1 MKYQG
6 GYVLRASETT
16 MELIR
21 GAFRPRFLVFAL
33 VAVALLAV
41 ACSSDDGAA
50 SEAAAAANSA
60 AAAAQQAASAAQQA
74 SAAAQDNTAAEEA
87 MAAAQA
93 ASEAAAQAAEA
104 AEAASMAAQ
113 DDTTASEALAAAQQA
128 AEAAQVAAAAAEEAS
143 AAAMDDTASMA
154 AEEAMAAAQVA
165 VEAAEAASMAAM
177 DDTASMAAGEA
188 VAAAH
193 VAAEAAAQAAEA
205 AEAAS
210 MAAEAAATAVSMAS
224 SGMAE
229 DPGSLV
235 VYSGRSESLVAPI
248 IAQFAEATGIDVQ
261 VKYGSTFEV
270 AATLLEE
277 GENSPAD
284 VFFAQ
289 DPGGLG
295 AVSSLLTPMPSDI
308 VLAVPEWARAPDGKW
323 IGISGRARV
332 VVYSTELVN
341 EDELP
346 TSVMDLTD
354 PKWKGKMGWPPT
366 NSSFRTMVTAMRI
379 MWGEEETKQWLM
391 DMQANDIGVF
401 PKNTPIVQAAGNGEV
416 AIGLV
421 NHYYLHRF
429 IQEYGDD
436 FAARNLF
443 LKNGG
448 PDSLVMVA
456 GAGILETGE
465 NRDNAE
471 AFMRF
476 MLSKVAQQYF
486 AGQTFEYPLVEGVK
500 THRLLPPI
508 DTLNGPDIDLSSLSD
523 LQGTDALLRETGVIP

>member
-1 MKYQG
+1 MTGMKP
-6 GYVLRASETT
+6 T

-21 GAFRPRFLVFAL
+21 GAVKPGLLVFGL
-33 VAVALLAV
+33 VAVALMAV
-41 ACSSDDGAA
+41 ACASDDGAA
-50 SEAAAAANSA
+50 SEAAAAANNA
-60 AAAAQQAASAAQQA
+60 AAAAQQAAEAARTA
-74 SAAAQDNTAAEEA
+74 RAAAADNTASMAAEEA
-87 MAAAQA
+87 MAAAQM
-93 ASEAAAQAAEA
+93 AAEA

-113 DDTTASEALAAAQQA
+113 DDTTASEAMAAAQMA
-128 AEAAQVAAAAAEEAS
+128 AEAAQAAAEAAEAAS
-143 AAAMDDTASMA
+143 MAAMDDSASMA
-154 AEEAMAAAQVA
+154 AEEAMAAAQMA
-165 VEAAEAASMAAM
+165 AEAAEAASMAAM
-177 DDTASMAAGEA
+177 DDTASTAASDAMAAA
-188 VAAAH
+188 QAAS
-193 VAAEAAAQAAEA
+193 EAAAQAAEA
-205 AEAAS
+205 AQAAS
-210 MAAEAAATAVSMAS
+210 MAAQQAADAASMAS
-224 SGMAE
+224 SGAMME
-229 DPGSLV
+229 DSGSLV
-235 VYSGRSESLVAPI
+235 VYSGRSESLVGPI

-277 GENSPAD
+277 GDKSPAD

-308 VLAVPEWARAPDGKW
+308 VLAVPEWARAPDGTW

-332 VVYSTELVN
+332 IVYSTELVS

-346 TSVMDLTD
+346 TSVMELTD

-379 MWGEEETKQWLM
+379 MWGEEETKQWLI

-429 IQEYGDD
+429 IQEHGDD

-443 LKNGG
+443 LKNEG

-465 NRDNAE
+465 NRENAE

>member
-1 MKYQG
+1 MTNLMSSHIIRLL
-6 GYVLRASETT
+6 VLSGVLAIAG
-16 MELIR
+16 MM
-21 GAFRPRFLVFAL
+21 
-33 VAVALLAV
+33 AV
-41 ACSSDDGAA
+41 ACQSSETDDSVTSAVNEANQAA
-50 SEAAAAANSA
+50 QEAAAAAQA
-60 AAAAQQAASAAQQA
+60 AADAAQQ
-74 SAAAQDNTAAEEA
+74 
-87 MAAAQA
+87 
-93 ASEAAAQAAEA
+93 
-104 AEAASMAAQ
+104 ASMAAQ
-113 DDTTASEALAAAQQA
+113 DTTAATVAEEAKFAATDAATAAMAAATAAQEASSAAKQA
-128 AEAAQVAAAAAEEAS
+128 AEAVMVAPN
-143 AAAMDDTASMA
+143 
-154 AEEAMAAAQVA
+154 
-165 VEAAEAASMAAM
+165 
-177 DDTASMAAGEA
+177 
-188 VAAAH
+188 
-193 VAAEAAAQAAEA
+193 
-205 AEAAS
+205 
-210 MAAEAAATAVSMAS
+210 
-224 SGMAE
+224 GMME
-229 DPGSLV
+229 DPGRLV
-235 VYSGRSESLVAPI
+235 IYSGRSESLVAPI
-248 IAQFAEATGIDVQ
+248 IEQFAEATGIDVR
-261 VKYGSTFEV
+261 VKYGSTFAM

-277 GENSPAD
+277 GSNSPAD

-295 AVSSLLTPMPSDI
+295 AVSSMLSTLPADV
-308 VLAVPEWARAPDGKW
+308 VLKVPEWARASDGSW
-323 IGISGRARV
+323 VGISGRARV
-332 VVYSTELVN
+332 LVYSTELVS

-354 PKWKGKMGWPPT
+354 PKWKGKLGWPPG
-366 NSSFRTMVTAMRI
+366 NASFRTMITAMRI
-379 MWGEEETKQWLM
+379 MWGEDETRQWLL
-391 DMQANDIGVF
+391 DMQKNEPGVF
-401 PKNTPIVQAAGNGEV
+401 PKNTPIVAAAGTGEV

-429 IQEYGDD
+429 IQEAGDE

-456 GAGILETGE
+456 GAGIIDTGA

>member
-1 MKYQG
+1 MP
-6 GYVLRASETT
+6 SS
-16 MELIR
+16 M
-21 GAFRPRFLVFAL
+21 FRPLLIL
-33 VAVALLAV
+33 VALAV
-41 ACSSDDGAA
+41 VGMTLAACQSSEPDSSVTSAVNQANQAA
-50 SEAAAAANSA
+50 RDA
-60 AAAAQQAASAAQQA
+60 AAAAQAAADAAQK
-74 SAAAQDNTAAEEA
+74 
-87 MAAAQA
+87 
-93 ASEAAAQAAEA
+93 
-104 AEAASMAAQ
+104 ASMAAQ
-113 DDTTASEALAAAQQA
+113 DTTA
-128 AEAAQVAAAAAEEAS
+128 AS
-143 AAAMDDTASMA
+143 AAQEAKVAAQNAADASKAAADAAAKASMA
-154 AEEAMAAAQVA
+154 AQDTTAMAVAEEAKAAAETAASAARSAADAAKQASTAAQDTTAITVAEEAKLVAKDAATAAMAAASAAREASDAAKLAADA
-165 VEAAEAASMAAM
+165 VMAVPTTSM
-177 DDTASMAAGEA
+177 
-188 VAAAH
+188 
-193 VAAEAAAQAAEA
+193 
-205 AEAAS
+205 
-210 MAAEAAATAVSMAS
+210 
-224 SGMAE
+224 E

-248 IAQFAEATGIDVQ
+248 IEQFAEATGIDVQ
-261 VKYGSTFEV
+261 VKYGSTFAI

-277 GENSPAD
+277 GSNSPAD

-295 AVSSLLTPMPSDI
+295 AVSSMLSTLPADV
-308 VLAVPEWARAPDGKW
+308 VLKVPEWARASDGSW
-323 IGISGRARV
+323 VGISGRARV
-332 VVYSTELVN
+332 LVYSTELVS

-354 PKWKGKMGWPPT
+354 PKWKGKLGWPPG
-366 NSSFRTMVTAMRI
+366 NASFRTMITAMRQ
-379 MWGEEETKQWLM
+379 MWGEDETRQWLL
-391 DMQANDIGVF
+391 DMQENEPGVF
-401 PKNTPIVQAAGNGEV
+401 PKNTPIVAAAGAGEV

-429 IQEYGDD
+429 IQEAGDD

-456 GAGILETGE
+456 GAGILGTSE

-471 AFMRF
+471 SFMRF

-508 DTLNGPDIDLSSLSD
+508 DTLNGPGIDLSTLSD

>member
-1 MKYQG
+1 MTGMKP
-6 GYVLRASETT
+6 T

-21 GAFRPRFLVFAL
+21 GAVKPSLLIFGLM
-33 VAVALLAV
+33 AVALMAV
-41 ACSSDDGAA
+41 ACASDDGAA
-50 SEAAAAANSA
+50 SEAAAAANNA
-60 AAAAQQAASAAQQA
+60 A
-74 SAAAQDNTAAEEA
+74 
-87 MAAAQA
+87 
-93 ASEAAAQAAEA
+93 
-104 AEAASMAAQ
+104 
-113 DDTTASEALAAAQQA
+113 AAAQQA
-128 AEAAQVAAAAAEEAS
+128 AEAARTASVAAQQAADAVS
-143 AAAMDDTASMA
+143 AVSS
-154 AEEAMAAAQVA
+154 E
-165 VEAAEAASMAAM
+165 
-177 DDTASMAAGEA
+177 AGE
-188 VAAAH
+188 
-193 VAAEAAAQAAEA
+193 
-205 AEAAS
+205 S
-210 MAAEAAATAVSMAS
+210 
-224 SGMAE
+224 
-229 DPGSLV
+229 GSLV
-235 VYSGRSESLVAPI
+235 IYSGRSESLVGPI

-277 GENSPAD
+277 GDKSPAD

-308 VLAVPEWARAPDGKW
+308 VLAVPEWARAPDGTW

-332 VVYSTELVN
+332 IVYSTELVS

-346 TSVMDLTD
+346 TSVMELTD

-379 MWGEEETKQWLM
+379 MWGEEETKQWLI

-429 IQEYGDD
+429 IQEHGDD

-443 LKNGG
+443 LKNEG